1 MGKRTEGVYLMDK
14 SIEMLIFT
22 FTAVFGVVLACIGSV
37 VEIQEG
43 DRFLAILLIFAGMS
57 LIMIGCGELYM
68 LGSRYCELEGEELER
83 RFQELADRLE
93 KENLDS
99 TLNK

>member
-1 MGKRTEGVYLMDK
+1 MDK

-43 DRFLAILLIFAGMS
+43 DRFLALLLVFAGMS
-57 LIMIGCGELYM
+57 LIMIGCGELF
-68 LGSRYCELEGEELER
+68 LIGSRYCELEGEELER
-83 RFQELADRLE
+83 RFKELADRLE
-93 KENLDS
+93 RENVDSSLKERGL
-99 TLNK
+99 

>member
-1 MGKRTEGVYLMDK
+1 MDK

-43 DRFLAILLIFAGMS
+43 DRFLALLLVFAGMG
-57 LIMIGCGELYM
+57 LIMIGCGELF
-68 LGSRYCELEGEELER
+68 LVGSRYCELEGEELER
-83 RFQELADRLE
+83 RFQELTGRLE
-93 KENLDS
+93 RENLDS